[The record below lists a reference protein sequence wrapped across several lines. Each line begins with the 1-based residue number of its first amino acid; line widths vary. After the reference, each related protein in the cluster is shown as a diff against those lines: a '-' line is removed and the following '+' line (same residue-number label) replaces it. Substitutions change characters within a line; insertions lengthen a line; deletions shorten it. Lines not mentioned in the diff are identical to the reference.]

1 MRPVFIQSTITGIA
15 VGIALIHAYFP
26 TITIDGVTVTLL
38 AVAAIPWLAPL
49 FQSLELPGGIKVHF
63 KELEDVK
70 KKAEVAGLI
79 STAQIQ
85 GGASRHV
92 YAFEAVAG
100 NDPNLA
106 LAGLRIEIETRL
118 RELAQR
124 KKLSNA
130 TKSIRQLTEDLV
142 AVGVLGSEEVS
153 AINDLLPLLNRAVH
167 GATVDERA
175 SQWALDF
182 GPKILLALE
191 ERLGESSIP
200 RLLERW
206 RVRDGAAG
214 AEVGTELSKSF
225 VQSPKAFLL
234 AMQNDPISFDD
245 WLKGLGQHTFTLYK
259 SRSELDD
266 DLYGA
271 YHEKLKQLMVEA
283 AKGLLNSDFKQ
294 EAQRLLDA
302 LSGITVQRIW

>member
-1 MRPVFIQSTITGIA
+1 MRPEFIQKLITGIA
-15 VGIALIHAYFP
+15 VLVALVHAYCP
-26 TITIDGVTVTLL
+26 TITIDGITVTLL
-38 AVAAIPWLAPL
+38 AIAAIPWLTPL
-49 FQSLELPGGIKVHF
+49 FKSLELPGGIKVEF
-63 KELEDVK
+63 QELVAIM

-79 STAQIQ
+79 STTQVQ

-106 LAGLRIEIETRL
+106 LAGLRIEIESRL

-124 KKLSNA
+124 KGIPSA
-130 TKSIRQLTEDLV
+130 TKSIRQLTQDLI
-142 AVGVLGSEEVS
+142 AVGVLGREEVS

-182 GPKILLALE
+182 GPKILSALE

-206 RVRDGAAG
+206 RVRDSAAG
-214 AEVGTELSKSF
+214 AEVGTELSKAF

-234 AMQNDPISFDD
+234 AMRNDSKSFDD
-245 WLKGLGQHTFTLYK
+245 WVKGLGQHTFTLYE

-271 YHEKLKQLMVEA
+271 FHEKLKQLMIEA
-283 AKGLLNSDFKQ
+283 AKELENSEFKQ
-294 EAQRLLDA
+294 ETQCILAA
-302 LSGITVQRIW
+302 LSRITIQRIW